1 MWSMQDTPENN
12 INRSRTHIGSG
23 KVIPKARGAEGRLSG
38 EARRLGMSM
47 NHCRKSGSSSEA
59 SKDEAPSLDGIPPE
73 VVKTAVDYQK

>member
-1 MWSMQDTPENN
+1 
-12 INRSRTHIGSG
+12 
-23 KVIPKARGAEGRLSG
+23 
-38 EARRLGMSM
+38 MSM